1 MALPAGDPPLE
12 PAGRHRTQQVR
23 QHQPDAD
30 DFRQLRARLNASGIP
45 RLFIQDQPANQL
57 ALRLVAL
64 RRQSLEGP
72 QLALVQ
78 LCANVMHAVRCPLR
92 RLCRKVRFVKD
103 RQRFTP
109 LWSLISARFPGFPL
123 GTPHALTHRRRSL
136 GFRVAPGFLA

>member
-1 MALPAGDPPLE
+1 
-12 PAGRHRTQQVR
+12 
-23 QHQPDAD
+23 
-30 DFRQLRARLNASGIP
+30 LNASGIP
-45 RLFIQDQPANQL
+45 RLFIQNQPANQL

-72 QLALVQ
+72 QLDLVQ
-78 LCANVMHAVRCPLR
+78 LRPNVIHAVRRPLR

-109 LWSLISARFPGFPL
+109 LWSLISVGFPGFPL
-123 GTPHALTHRRRSL
+123 GTPRALTHRRRSL